1 MYSIFKL
8 TTELKIKCN
17 NTWRNNSQIITQK
30 IIETM
35 IKEVLLI
42 QQYQNSKI
50 EYHNTSTTLNEKDN
64 YIIKE
69 NKKMV

>member
-1 MYSIFKL
+1 MRIKSKMYSIFKL

-17 NTWRNNSQIITQK
+17 NTWRNNSQITQK

-42 QQYQNSKI
+42 
-50 EYHNTSTTLNEKDN
+50 
-64 YIIKE
+64 
-69 NKKMV
+69 